1 MDHGNVPQTTI
12 GRLPIYLRCLMRAQ
26 EMNMPVINSVGIAEM
41 AGSNAAQVRKD
52 LSYLGEL
59 GTRGIG
65 YDVESLIAHISRW
78 LGLVT
83 DRRCAIVGFGR
94 LGSALLG
101 YGGFGERGFAV
112 VAVFDDDPGKVG
124 TMANGIA
131 VTATADL
138 ESCLHDLLV
147 DIVILTTPAAVAQEV
162 AERAVAGGVKAI
174 LNFAPVRLEL
184 PTDVAVRQVDLST
197 ELQILSF
204 HLAAV
209 RKKDDAELR

>member
-1 MDHGNVPQTTI
+1 MDHHNVPQQTI
-12 GRLPIYLRCLMRAQ
+12 NRLPIYLRCLAKAQ
-26 EMNMPVINSVGIAEM
+26 EMNMPVINSVGIADM
-41 AGSNAAQVRKD
+41 AGTNAAQVRKD

-65 YDVESLIAHISRW
+65 YDVDALIAHISRW
-78 LGLVT
+78 LGLIT

-94 LGSALLG
+94 LGQALLG
-101 YGGFGERGFAV
+101 YGGFGERGFSV
-112 VAVFDDDPGKVG
+112 VAVFDSDPAKIG
-124 TMANGIA
+124 TRSLGFD
-131 VTATADL
+131 VTDIADL
-138 ESCLHDLLV
+138 EQTLQDLLV
-147 DIVILTTPAAVAQEV
+147 DIVILATPAEAAQAV
-162 AERAVAGGVKAI
+162 AERITSAGVKAI

-209 RKKDDAELR
+209 RKRDE